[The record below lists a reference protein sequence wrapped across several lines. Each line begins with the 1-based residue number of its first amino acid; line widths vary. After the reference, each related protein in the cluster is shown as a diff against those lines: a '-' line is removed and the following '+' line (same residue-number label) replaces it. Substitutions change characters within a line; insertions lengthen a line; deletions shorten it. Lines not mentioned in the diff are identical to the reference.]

1 MRPRRGTPDGRGRVR
16 ADDSTPASA
25 FRPPPPPSRP
35 WLWFAALWLIAA
47 VPLLARLGE
56 TPPFPRNWE
65 AYTGW
70 HLLDGWVDQP
80 PDPAR
85 VLALTDGLMTDS
97 GQGPLVGLPAW
108 LGVQVGGVGLWSLRT
123 PVAIV
128 AALAVPLLWLAGRRL
143 LPARTALLA
152 ALLLAAAAPFLFYGR
167 TATLVGISL
176 VPELLTLLALAGTL
190 AATSAVAGWR
200 WLALLQLSLLA
211 GEYAYAP
218 VRLLWPVSVV
228 ALAAALA
235 ADRDRGRDRAR
246 WRAGALLLTATLLP
260 VALVAIG
267 WATGSADPATAATG
281 YFNARGEQLLASGFV
296 DDEVLRALAS
306 DGDGNAAPPPES
318 ELVARLVARNGGVL
332 MGLLADRDTRPIVT
346 DYWNEQGRLWPAPVG
361 IALALGLLA
370 ALWQAVRRR
379 RPEFGLLLLVTAALT
394 LPLLLTTKV
403 HVGRLLPAL
412 PFLLLLAAVGADAVG
427 TGLARTADALLGSRA
442 AGPIRSVARL
452 VPPTALLVVVVLGS
466 RAEFA
471 VPSPANRQT
480 ATTSAIAK
488 ARAALPATGLLAVV
502 DDPALGAEIEQ
513 VHIAD
518 ARLLLDR
525 AYRFVDLGQS
535 GGTLPPPDPHR
546 PTLLS
551 GDILG
556 RLRDGTLPLPCD
568 LRYLVAPEV
577 ADAFRQ
583 ALAGARCGEPPMVGV
598 LPQ

>member
-1 MRPRRGTPDGRGRVR
+1 MRPRDGTP
-16 ADDSTPASA
+16 ADRDRDHANDPSPRLA
-25 FRPPPPPSRP
+25 FRAPSHSPRP
-35 WLWFAALWLIAA
+35 WPWFAALWLVAL

-56 TPPFPRNWE
+56 VPPFPYNWE

-80 PDPAR
+80 PDPGR

-123 PVAIV
+123 PVALV

-143 LPARTALLA
+143 LPGRTALLA

-176 VPELLTLLALAGTL
+176 VPELLALLALAGTL
-190 AATSAVAGWR
+190 AAASAVAGWR

-281 YFNARGEQLLASGFV
+281 YFNARGEQVLASGFV
-296 DDEVLRALAS
+296 DDEVLRALAPE
-306 DGDGNAAPPPES
+306 GDGSAATASGP
-318 ELVARLVARNGGVL
+318 ELVAGLVGRNGSVL
-332 MGLLADRDTRPIVT
+332 ANLLADRDTRPIVT
-346 DYWNEQGRLWPAPVG
+346 DQWNEQGRLWPAPVG
-361 IALALGLLA
+361 VAFVLGLLL
-370 ALWQAVRRR
+370 ALWQSVRR
-379 RPEFGLLLLVTAALT
+379 RPEFGLLLLAAAALT

-412 PFLLLLAAVGADAVG
+412 PFLLLLAAVGADAAG
-427 TGLARTADALLGSRA
+427 SGLARTADAVLGGRA
-442 AGPIRSVARL
+442 AGPLRAVARL
-452 VPPTALLVVVVLGS
+452 VPPAALLVVVVLGS

-502 DDPALGAEIEQ
+502 DDPSLGAEIEQ

-525 AYRFVDLGQS
+525 AYRFVDLGRT
-535 GGTLPPPDPHR
+535 GGTLPPPDPRR
-546 PTLLS
+546 PTLLY
-551 GDILG
+551 GDILD
-556 RLRDGTLPLPCD
+556 RLRDGTLPRPCD
-568 LRYLVAPEV
+568 LRYLVAPEIEG
-577 ADAFRQ
+577 AFRQ
-583 ALAGARCGEPPMVGV
+583 ALASARCGEPPMVGV

>member
-1 MRPRRGTPDGRGRVR
+1 MRPTRGTPDGRGRVR
-16 ADDSTPASA
+16 ADDPTVASA
-25 FRPPPPPSRP
+25 FRPSPPPSRP
-35 WLWFAALWLIAA
+35 WLWFAALWLVAA
-47 VPLLARLGE
+47 APLLARLGAV
-56 TPPFPRNWE
+56 PPFPYNWE

-70 HLLDGWVDQP
+70 HLLDDWVDQP
-80 PDPAR
+80 PDLAR

-97 GQGPLVGLPAW
+97 GQGPLVGVPAW
-108 LGVQVGGVGLWSLRT
+108 LGVHVGGVGLWSLRA
-123 PVAIV
+123 PVALV

-143 LPARTALLA
+143 LPERTALLA

-176 VPELLTLLALAGTL
+176 VPELLALLALVGTL
-190 AATSAVAGWR
+190 AATDAKTGWR
-200 WLALLQLSLLA
+200 WLAVLQLALLA

-218 VRLLWPVSVV
+218 VRLLWPVS
-228 ALAAALA
+228 AAALA
-235 ADRDRGRDRAR
+235 A
-246 WRAGALLLTATLLP
+246 TATALP
-260 VALVAIG
+260 VGLVAIG

-296 DDEVLRALAS
+296 DDEVLSALAPES
-306 DGDGNAAPPPES
+306 DGSAVAVSGP
-318 ELVARLVARNGGVL
+318 ELVARLVGRNGSVL
-332 MGLLADRDTRPIVT
+332 ASLLADRDTRPIVT
-346 DYWNEQGRLWPAPVG
+346 DHWNEQGRLWPVPAGAAFAP
-361 IALALGLLA
+361 GLLV
-370 ALWQAVRRR
+370 ALWRALRR
-379 RPEFGLLLLVTAALT
+379 RPEFGLLLLATTALT

-427 TGLARTADALLGSRA
+427 AGLARAAGALLGGRA
-442 AGPIRSVARL
+442 AGPLRAVARL
-452 VPPTALLVVVVLGS
+452 VPPAALLAVVVLGS
-466 RAEFA
+466 RAEFSA
-471 VPSPANRQT
+471 PYPVNRQA

-535 GGTLPPPDPHR
+535 GGTLPPPDPQR
-546 PTLLS
+546 PTLLY
-551 GDILG
+551 GDILD
-556 RLRDGTLPLPCD
+556 RLRDGTLPHPCD
-568 LRYLVAPEV
+568 PRYLVAPEV

-583 ALAGARCGEPPMVGV
+583 ALSAARCAKPPMVGV
-598 LPQ
+598 LPK

>member
-1 MRPRRGTPDGRGRVR
+1 MRPTRGTPDGRGRVR
-16 ADDSTPASA
+16 ADDPTVASA
-25 FRPPPPPSRP
+25 FRPSPPPSRP
-35 WLWFAALWLIAA
+35 WLWFAALWLVAA
-47 VPLLARLGE
+47 APLLARLGAA
-56 TPPFPRNWE
+56 PPFPYNWE

-70 HLLDGWVDQP
+70 HLLDDWVDQP
-80 PDPAR
+80 PDLAR

-97 GQGPLVGLPAW
+97 GQGPLVGVPAW
-108 LGVQVGGVGLWSLRT
+108 LGVHVGGVGLWSLRA

-143 LPARTALLA
+143 LPERTALLA
-152 ALLLAAAAPFLFYGR
+152 ALLLAAAAPFLFSGR

-176 VPELLTLLALAGTL
+176 VPELLALLALVGTL
-190 AATSAVAGWR
+190 AATDAKTGWR
-200 WLALLQLSLLA
+200 WLAVLQLALLA

-218 VRLLWPVSVV
+218 VRLLWPVSAA
-228 ALAAALA
+228 ALAAALF
-235 ADRDRGRDRAR
+235 ADRGRGRDRVR
-246 WRAGALLLTATLLP
+246 WRAAALLLTATALP
-260 VALVAIG
+260 VGLVAIG

-296 DDEVLRALAS
+296 DDEVLSALAPES
-306 DGDGNAAPPPES
+306 DGSAVAVSGP
-318 ELVARLVARNGGVL
+318 ELVARLVGRNGSVL
-332 MGLLADRDTRPIVT
+332 ASLLADRDTRPSVT
-346 DYWNEQGRLWPAPVG
+346 DHWNEQGRLWPAPVG
-361 IALALGLLA
+361 AAFALGLLV
-370 ALWQAVRRR
+370 ALWRALRR
-379 RPEFGLLLLVTAALT
+379 RPEFGLLLLATTALT

-412 PFLLLLAAVGADAVG
+412 PGLLLLAAVGAEAAG
-427 TGLARTADALLGSRA
+427 AGLARAAGALLGGRA
-442 AGPIRSVARL
+442 AGPLRAVARL
-452 VPPTALLVVVVLGS
+452 APPAALLAVVVLGS

-525 AYRFVDLGQS
+525 AYSFVDLGQS
-535 GGTLPPPDPHR
+535 GGTLPPPDPQR
-546 PTLLS
+546 PTLLY
-551 GDILG
+551 GDILD
-556 RLRDGTLPLPCD
+556 RLRDGTLPHPCD
-568 LRYLVAPEV
+568 PRYLVAPEV

-583 ALAGARCGEPPMVGV
+583 ALSAARCAKPPMVGV
-598 LPQ
+598 LPK